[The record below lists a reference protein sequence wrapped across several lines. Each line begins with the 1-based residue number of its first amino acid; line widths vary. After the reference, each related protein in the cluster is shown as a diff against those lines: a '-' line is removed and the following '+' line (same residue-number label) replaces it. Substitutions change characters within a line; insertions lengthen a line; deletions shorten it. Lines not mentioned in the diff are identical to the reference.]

1 MNLIQTFFPTPV
13 DLKQYGLVMPD
24 HVRASLI
31 AKQDAANITQHRI
44 APVALSDGRY
54 AINADVLTEAHVTGL
69 FNGVNLFDSDA
80 VDEIEIL
87 SWSAILDLLP
97 KHSETDEGEFV

>member
-13 DLKQYGLVMPD
+13 DLKQYGLVMLAN
-24 HVRASLI
+24 VRDSLV

-44 APVALSDGRY
+44 APVALEDGRY
-54 AINADVLTEAHVTGL
+54 AVNADVLTEAHATGL

-97 KHSETDEGEFV
+97 KQQDLE